1 MFTPDYFIDSVQN
14 AKRYV
19 VNTFVQDESIKKG
32 LHAYIDA
39 QTTFVK
45 VVANNAIDFTQ
56 LTVDRALKTDYT
68 KYFIQK

>member
-19 VNTFVQDESIKKG
+19 VNTFVQDDQIKQG

-39 QTTFVK
+39 QTEFVK
-45 VVANNAIDFTQ
+45 VVSKNAVDFSK
-56 LTVDRALKTDYT
+56 LAVERVVKTDYSKFFQT
-68 KYFIQK
+68 K